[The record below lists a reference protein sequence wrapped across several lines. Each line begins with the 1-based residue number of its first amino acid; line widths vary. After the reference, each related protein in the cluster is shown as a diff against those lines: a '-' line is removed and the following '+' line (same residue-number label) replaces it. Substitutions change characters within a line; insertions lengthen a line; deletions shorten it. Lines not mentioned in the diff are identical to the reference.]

1 MEKNMNL
8 LSKIAKK
15 YHAAITSIYE
25 DEDGFWAHIGNGYKI
40 DNYFSEH
47 TIHED
52 TLTEFKRI
60 FKQVVKE

>member
-1 MEKNMNL
+1 MEKNINL
-8 LSKIAKK
+8 LSKIPKR
-15 YHAAITSIYE
+15 YHKAIKSIYK
-25 DEDGFWAHIGNGYKI
+25 DEDGFWAYIGNGYKI

-52 TLTEFKRI
+52 TLTECKRI

>member
-1 MEKNMNL
+1 MEKNMIL
-8 LSKIAKK
+8 LSKIPKK
-15 YHAAITSIYE
+15 YHEAIKSIYK
-25 DEDGFWAHIGNGYKI
+25 DEDGFWAYIENGYKI